1 MAFVIRDLFRAM
13 PADWFAAAETNP
25 DQPVDPADA
34 KTELA
39 EFEKRRKNEQK
50 NDQLQILKD

>member
-1 MAFVIRDLFRAM
+1 M
-13 PADWFAAAETNP
+13 NP
-25 DQPVDPADA
+25 DQPTDPADA